1 MRQPRQDVE
10 RDLDAFELPDPAV
23 RALFDALRQAAA
35 LLVAK
40 ADLPARLA
48 EQVQSDILYLGSA
61 VGAMCSEYP
70 VIGVKLDGVGSVD
83 GDGRN
88 LERASLADNLSE
100 LEMVPNPDQ
109 RAFEDWSD
117 AESDDD
123 GSDSDSE

>member
-1 MRQPRQDVE
+1 MRLLKLENGP
-10 RDLDAFELPDPAV
+10 ELRLLKLESGPE
-23 RALFDALRQAAA
+23 LRP
-35 LLVAK
+35 LK
-40 ADLPARLA
+40 R
-48 EQVQSDILYLGSA
+48 
-61 VGAMCSEYP
+61 
-70 VIGVKLDGVGSVD
+70 KLNDSMD